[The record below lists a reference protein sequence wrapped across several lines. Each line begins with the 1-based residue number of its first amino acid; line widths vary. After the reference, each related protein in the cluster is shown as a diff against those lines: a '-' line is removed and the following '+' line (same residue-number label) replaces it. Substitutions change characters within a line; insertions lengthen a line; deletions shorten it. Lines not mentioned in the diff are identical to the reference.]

1 MNLFQKSLLSVGTIL
16 AISLI
21 TNIAIMLSPKV
32 NDSFSIYMPTDIIHV
47 DDNALTISFESNSQ
61 VIKYNS
67 EDELYETLETIT
79 SNMSSIEEYYHDLD
93 YQIRNG
99 YVYARTVY
107 NDDEQYTDLILVQK
121 DTNILI
127 STFNIVEKIYNPKT
141 KSISYDHYTV
151 D

>member
-1 MNLFQKSLLSVGTIL
+1 MKQVLLLSIGITIGMIIAYF
-16 AISLI
+16 AIKYK
-21 TNIAIMLSPKV
+21 NKV
-32 NDSFSIYMPTDIIHV
+32 KDDSFSIYMPTDIIHV

-61 VIKYNS
+61 VVKYNS

-79 SNMSSIEEYYHDLD
+79 GNMSSIEEYYHDLD

-141 KSISYDHYTV
+141 KSIEYDSYSID
-151 D
+151 